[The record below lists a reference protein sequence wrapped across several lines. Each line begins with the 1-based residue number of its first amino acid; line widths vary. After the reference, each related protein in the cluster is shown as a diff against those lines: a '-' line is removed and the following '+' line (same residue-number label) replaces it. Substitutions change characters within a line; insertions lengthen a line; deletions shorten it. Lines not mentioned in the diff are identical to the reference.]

1 MAYSSTGLI
10 EATDFNNF
18 AWGGTQGVYA
28 SSPNNIAWVM
38 GTGNAEAGYGQSVTS
53 LNTVSVSTDVTAVQ
67 WSGLVTTL
75 NLALGHQSGAN
86 AQVSPS
92 PTITAG
98 NTVTYEANV
107 NTKVTTI
114 NTNKALSNADGTTTN
129 GTYEN
134 TSVTPGVGAYDAVT
148 STFTVT
154 FTSDNEM
161 RYFFNAGGYLQF
173 QMTTSGGTDTI
184 RETEIGNLVTQ
195 TDSVNLT
202 NLTTDMV
209 GAGTGFTITENT
221 GTGYRD
227 LTTSYAILT
236 KLVSLGTYAGD
247 YLQVSAKIDTS
258 STTNGSVSKE
268 VTFQGYLFSA
278 ADAWS
283 GVTMTLSSRVNI
295 VYPSTTYLSD
305 TWGTGVVT

>member
-1 MAYSSTGLI
+1 
-10 EATDFNNF
+10 
-18 AWGGTQGVYA
+18 
-28 SSPNNIAWVM
+28 
-38 GTGNAEAGYGQSVTS
+38 
-53 LNTVSVSTDVTAVQ
+53 
-67 WSGLVTTL
+67 
-75 NLALGHQSGAN
+75 
-86 AQVSPS
+86 
-92 PTITAG
+92 
-98 NTVTYEANV
+98 
-107 NTKVTTI
+107 
-114 NTNKALSNADGTTTN
+114 
-129 GTYEN
+129 
-134 TSVTPGVGAYDAVT
+134 
-148 STFTVT
+148 
-154 FTSDNEM
+154 M